1 MSEKVL
7 KKMMITPAT
16 VKYLG
21 ILAIEEGLSHK
32 EPENMGV
39 LIDTAIG
46 KAFSEFKRNGV
57 EDKLAN
63 YCICGKEIKGVSHD
77 MFCLERISS
86 FRNSQELRT
95 AKTKHPRSN
104 YLFKVLREANTL
116 PYFVVIDNDLEGSD
130 SVTNDMDEIHLEL
143 NKNTDGED
151 VVVDNI
157 VYRDSMGV
165 WDLWNKEKGF
175 ISLSLHGK
183 SNRNM
188 DTAIEYAKYIF
199 KNNNEEKSK

>member
-1 MSEKVL
+1 MEKIL
-7 KKMMITPAT
+7 KKMLITPT
-16 VKYLG
+16 TIKQLG

-39 LIDTAIG
+39 IIDAAIG

-86 FRNSQELRT
+86 FRNSQELRS

-104 YLFKVLREANTL
+104 YLFKVSKEGDTP
-116 PYFVVIDNDLEGSD
+116 PYFIVIDNDLEGSR
-130 SVTNDMDEIHLEL
+130 SVTNDIDEIHIEL
-143 NKNTDGED
+143 NKKFENDD
-151 VVVDNI
+151 APIDNI
-157 VYRDSMGV
+157 IYRDSMGV
-165 WDLWNKEKGF
+165 WDLWNKSKGF

-199 KNNNEEKSK
+199 RNKKEEAE